1 MEADHQR
8 ETRIEAYMRAYTP
21 VSQPQN
27 EVITR
32 LDVLQ
37 QHDRIDDYDVTY
49 VPKSVQRG
57 SQTEAERL
65 YETFLQWADDAGLS
79 VERPFEVQHYENP
92 ITGETVD
99 KLVTPI
105 VCIAVYEDD
114 AVEAVFPCE
123 DGDDH
128 VTVLDALD
136 AMQHG
141 DDPLAALAVD
151 SHRERVAV
159 ADD

>member
-1 MEADHQR
+1 MDDNHQTG
-8 ETRIEAYMRAYTP
+8 TRIEAYMRAYTP

-37 QHDRIDDYDVTY
+37 QHGRVGEYDVTY

-57 SQTEAERL
+57 SMTEAERL
-65 YETFLQWADDAGLS
+65 YESFLEWADDAGLA

-105 VCIAVYEDD
+105 VCIAVYDD
-114 AVEAVFPCE
+114 DELEAVFPCE
-123 DGDDH
+123 DGDAH
-128 VTVLDALD
+128 VTVLEALD
-136 AMQHG
+136 AMEHG
-141 DDPLAALAVD
+141 EDPLAPLTVD
-151 SHRERVAV
+151 QRGERVAV